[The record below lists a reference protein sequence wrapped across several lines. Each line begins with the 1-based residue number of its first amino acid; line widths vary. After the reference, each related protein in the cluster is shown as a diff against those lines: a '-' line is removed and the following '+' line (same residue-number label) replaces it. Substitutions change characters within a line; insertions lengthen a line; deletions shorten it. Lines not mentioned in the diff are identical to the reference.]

1 MFDSSRYVK
10 SRVLIS
16 RLAAIPLGVIVL
28 MSDSRWENHPL
39 CSAIF
44 FGLGCVF
51 VAISTIGRLWC
62 SLYISG
68 YKARNLITVGPYS
81 LCRNPLYFFSLCG
94 ALGVGLTTEM
104 LIMAAV
110 IGCIFA
116 LYYPAVIRAEEERLL
131 KLHTED
137 YTIYKER
144 VPRFLPRNL
153 QMSEPDEYVVNPRIY
168 RKSMIDALWFVWLV
182 GIIELAE
189 GFREAGMLPTLFTLY

>member
-1 MFDSSRYVK
+1 
-10 SRVLIS
+10 
-16 RLAAIPLGVIVL
+16 
-28 MSDSRWENHPL
+28 
-39 CSAIF
+39 
-44 FGLGCVF
+44 
-51 VAISTIGRLWC
+51 
-62 SLYISG
+62 
-68 YKARNLITVGPYS
+68 
-81 LCRNPLYFFSLCG
+81 
-94 ALGVGLTTEM
+94 M

-116 LYYPAVIRAEEERLL
+116 LYYPAVIRTEEERLL